1 MTEKTWAITYIDDTP
16 SLKVEAESLVKAV
29 EKVKD
34 KLSCANLRD
43 ADLRGADL
51 KGADLSG
58 ADLGGANLKYANLNV
73 ADLSWSDLRGADL
86 SGADLNHAVLE
97 GADLRGAEGLPEIRL
112 TLTQQLRKKEGE
124 IIWGIMR

>member
-34 KLSCANLRD
+34 KLPSE
-43 ADLRGADL
+43 
-51 KGADLSG
+51 DLSG
-58 ADLGGANLKYANLNV
+58 ADFSCANLKAAN
-73 ADLSWSDLRGADL
+73 LRGA
-86 SGADLNHAVLE
+86 N
-97 GADLRGAEGLPEIRL
+97 LRGAEGLPEIRL